1 MQQVSTRRND
11 SSDEVGLAS
20 EVNATRCPPGV
31 GNSSD
36 ICQGQ
41 PDNST
46 LTMVIYREASFMMR
60 NSFEAGAIR
69 G

>member
-1 MQQVSTRRND
+1 MRSGLLGGQRDAVSAR
-11 SSDEVGLAS
+11 
-20 EVNATRCPPGV
+20 V

-46 LTMVIYREASFMMR
+46 LTMVIYWEAFFMMR
-60 NSFEAGAIR
+60 NSFESGAIR